1 MNASKIPYKP
11 VGLALGAMSGMIAGA
26 AFKQAW
32 KVIEGEGD
40 APEATDEGR
49 SWKQILLAAAIQG
62 AIFAVVKAS
71 VERSGAV
78 AVRRATGT
86 WPG

>member
-1 MNASKIPYKP
+1 MKPSTIAYKP
-11 VGLALGAMSGMIAGA
+11 IGLALGMTSGMIAGA

-32 KVIEGEGD
+32 KMIGHDDD
-40 APEATDEGR
+40 APDATDEHR
-49 SWKQILLAAAIQG
+49 SWQEILLAAALQG
-62 AIFAVVKAS
+62 AIFAVVKAA

-78 AVRRATGT
+78 TTRRLTGT